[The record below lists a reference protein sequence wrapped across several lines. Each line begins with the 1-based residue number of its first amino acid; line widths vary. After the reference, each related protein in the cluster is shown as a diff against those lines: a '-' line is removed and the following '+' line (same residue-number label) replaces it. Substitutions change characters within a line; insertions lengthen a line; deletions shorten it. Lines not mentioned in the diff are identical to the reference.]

1 MPDILSTR
9 RVCTYYYTDHES
21 RNARSDLRGGGRA
34 DGLTTVILLDVC
46 PAAGRAASSSD
57 VASAP
62 IPQLPIGPRRTDDTT
77 PYVHIV
83 HRPST
88 VAGVNLYILLRIR

>member
-1 MPDILSTR
+1 VPDILSSVDAA

-62 IPQLPIGPRRTDDTT
+62 DRRHDTLC
-77 PYVHIV
+77 PYRASTIV
-83 HRPST
+83 HRLSQGLT
-88 VAGVNLYILLRIR
+88 YISF